1 MIYFHAC
8 LRLAMLFTL
17 TVGVVWLT
25 LHPRATVGECP
36 GQYVQY
42 ASLSPDESQLLLVTL
57 PHAPFG

>member
-1 MIYFHAC
+1 MYFRAC

-17 TVGVVWLT
+17 TAGVVWFT

-42 ASLSPDESQLLLVTL
+42 AALSPDESLLLLVTR
-57 PHAPFG
+57 PVAPFG